1 MIIEVRKLN
10 ALKKY
15 SGEFS
20 FDYDAP
26 KTLVAVPLFD
36 FDGAVKVEGNYVI
49 NEDDSVDVSLTV
61 KFRLSGSCSYC
72 LEHAEKDIEFTY
84 DALFV
89 TEDDGESYCYDGIKL
104 DLTAAINDAILF
116 SQPSIILC
124 KDGCKGI
131 DLK

>member
-15 SGEFS
+15 EGVFS
-20 FDYDAP
+20 FEYDAP
-26 KTLVAVPLFD
+26 KTLIIVPLFD
-36 FDGAVKVEGNYVI
+36 FVGTVKVEGSYVI
-49 NEDDSVDVSLTV
+49 NEDDSVDVSFTIR
-61 KFRLSGSCSYC
+61 FRLSGSCSYC
-72 LEHAEKDIEFTY
+72 LERAEKDIEYSY
-84 DALFV
+84 DALFET
-89 TEDDGESYCYDGIKL
+89 TESNDAYVYNGINL

>member
-15 SGEFS
+15 SGDFS
-20 FDYDAP
+20 FEYQAP
-26 KTLVAVPLFD
+26 KSLVAVPLFD
-36 FDGAVKVEGNYVI
+36 FDGAVKVEGSYVI
-49 NEDDSVDVSLTV
+49 SEDDSVDVSITV

-72 LEHAEKDIEFTY
+72 LEHAEKDIEYSY
-84 DALFV
+84 DAVFA
-89 TEDDGESYCYDGIKL
+89 TEERDDAYIYNGINL

-116 SQPSIILC
+116 SQPSIILR

>member
-15 SGEFS
+15 EGDFS
-20 FDYDAP
+20 FDYNAP
-26 KTLVAVPLFD
+26 ETLVAVPLFN
-36 FDGAVKVEGNYVI
+36 FVGAVKVEGSYVI
-49 NEDDSVDVSLTV
+49 NEDDSVDISLRL
-61 KFRLSGSCSYC
+61 KFRLAGSCSYC
-72 LEHAEKDIEFTY
+72 LEHTEKDIEYSY
-84 DALFV
+84 DALFD
-89 TEDDGESYCYDGIKL
+89 TKESDDAYVYNGINL